1 MGVQS
6 SFPKVAD
13 QIIVFNKNIV
23 DILSKINSLTTTTE
37 SSVSVQI
44 FDEEGILR
52 NFTLPS
58 FTSLKAEIDRLNNN
72 INSLYSIDADGSLI
86 QTSSANKFKKIIT
99 VDLNR
104 EPLPV
109 SSLGVVSDF
118 KSKVNW
124 FFDSLVDPM
133 LQVEIDLSGKIE
145 NNVRKC
151 LVRRYIIDFAT
162 DANGQLTTN
171 GQSALNSFNE
181 LWRGNA
187 NIIFN
192 EFEEWHRT
200 TNGLVAPLNPR
211 YDEDVYDLEPNNL
224 LYDGEFSVL
233 RIQEDRINKKL
244 WYVLNTLDYIVVE
257 TTEVKQLSIG
267 DELIVNSER
276 TSTRYKVI
284 EVSTSESNPRVRLER
299 IEGIEAVPVG
309 IGTLKIYSPIIYT
322 NKVRVNIGYNERNV
336 LFLKPINTENN
347 LVSKKWSFGSGFY
360 SNDLRL
366 LSNSVDNG
374 LTMEQFYSEYVY
386 DYGAALKD
394 MVAKKIPNS
403 LAGIPSA
410 PILTDGTF
418 KVVQINKH
426 LTDTSDSNSIKQKH
440 NQQLSLKSE
449 VKQLEEAII
458 DRNKNL
464 KVTKFKS
471 QSDMKQYS
479 LEIDELI
486 RKKDSKS
493 KLLNSVAQ
501 EIIELSK
508 SPITKV
514 EPKFRLRGFWPI
526 PEPVVTRGTLPQEV
540 IQFKVQYRY
549 VSSDGREVPV
559 EQFDVNE
566 QGTTEKAVFSNWN
579 EFKSDVRKRIFD
591 AETGEYFWQVEDIEN
606 SDTPNINQID
616 IAIQKGERVEFRV
629 KSISEVG
636 WPESPVESD
645 WSDIQAIDFPDD
657 LSNIV
662 NENDFILQD
671 ANKEDILISLN
682 NELEAKGLS
691 EHLSDTLVLNNKVF
705 HHDASK
711 ISSGV
716 KDENGVMLDLFEYLR
731 SLEDKVRNLE
741 ERIARARGVLQVIIL
756 KNNEE
761 FVVENGSETTFNIEC
776 EDYLTPFSGTG
787 VPSGRVYENSIYV
800 IKDFVVKISNVASGS
815 DLGLLSNRNYLQ
827 NTVAFNPNVPQAFW
841 VNEQDELLKSD
852 VTAQTRTQLNNQFVW
867 SVNYD
872 SISQRSISRLCENT
886 GNQFIQ
892 NNSNSITNVLSS
904 PQYNIG
910 YNETSILTF
919 VGNNGSLL
927 DPSKW
932 IDTNVSVASSTKLL
946 TTIHPVVKDLET
958 IVENNTDKVK
968 SLKPGDNNSI
978 VIPINIYFKMN
989 ALDTNQNGLNYQYIN
1004 MNKSLITDK
1013 HVKKVKFML
1022 ENEADNRPFEFTIKF
1037 NINRNKVIQKKIQ
1050 PIDVSVVKTPT
1061 RNNTISLPSI
1071 VRGGGR
1077 FQFVDNPFDQF
1088 SNNFFNRKTGWSRFF

>member
-1 MGVQS
+1 MIQS

-13 QIIVFNKNIV
+13 QVVTFNKNIV

-37 SSVSVQI
+37 SSVDFQI

-86 QTSSANKFKKIIT
+86 QTSNSNKFKKIIT

-104 EPLPV
+104 EPQPV

-118 KSKVNW
+118 RSKVNW

-162 DANGQLTTN
+162 DSNGQLTNN

-192 EFEEWHRT
+192 EFEDWHRT
-200 TNGLVAPLNPR
+200 TNGLVEPLAPR
-211 YDEDVYDLEPNNL
+211 YDEDVFDLEPNNL

-257 TTEVKQLSIG
+257 TVEVKQLSIG
-267 DELIVNSER
+267 DELMVNSEK
-276 TSTRYKVI
+276 TSTRYKII
-284 EVSTSESNPRVRLER
+284 EVSVSESNPRVRLER
-299 IEGIEAVPVG
+299 IEGIEPIPVG

-322 NKVRVNIGYNERNV
+322 NKVRISIGYNERNII
-336 LFLKPINTENN
+336 FLKPVNTENN
-347 LVSKKWSFGSGFY
+347 LVSKKWSFGSGFF

-366 LSNSVDNG
+366 ESNSPENG

-394 MVAKKIPNS
+394 MVAKKIPNK
-403 LAGIPSA
+403 LAGIPS
-410 PILTDGTF
+410 PPDLNSGTF

-426 LTDTSDSNSIKQKH
+426 LTDTPDLNTIKQKH

-449 VKQLEEAII
+449 VRQIEEAII

-471 QSDMKQYS
+471 SADKNQYS
-479 LEIDELI
+479 LEIDDLI
-486 RKKDSKS
+486 RKKDSRS

-508 SPITKV
+508 SPMTKV

-526 PEPVVTRGTLPQEV
+526 PEAVVTRGTLPQEV
-540 IQFKVQYRY
+540 IQFKIQYRY
-549 VSSDGREVPV
+549 VSVDGREVPV
-559 EQFDVNE
+559 EQFEISEVDSS
-566 QGTTEKAVFSNWN
+566 EKAVFSNWT

-591 AETGEYFWQVEDIEN
+591 SETGEYFWQIEDVEN
-606 SDTPNINQID
+606 ADTPNVNQID
-616 IAIQKGERVEFRV
+616 IPIQKGEKVEFRI

-645 WSDIQAIDFPDD
+645 WSEVLSIDFPDD
-657 LSNIV
+657 LNNIV
-662 NENDFILQD
+662 NENDFILKD
-671 ANKEDILISLN
+671 ANKEDILNSLN
-682 NELEAKGLS
+682 NELESKGLS
-691 EHLSDTLVLNNKVF
+691 EHLSDTLVVNNKIF

-711 ISSGV
+711 ISSGI
-716 KDENGVMLDLFEYLR
+716 KDENGVTLDLFEYLR
-731 SLEDKVRNLE
+731 SLEEKVRSLE
-741 ERIARARGVLQVIIL
+741 ERISRARGILRIVIL

-761 FVVENGSETTFNIEC
+761 FVVENGSETTFNVEC

-787 VPSGRVYENSIYV
+787 IPSGRVYENSIYV
-800 IKDFVVKISNVASGS
+800 IKDFVVKVSNVASGS
-815 DLGLLSNRNYLQ
+815 NLGLLSGRNYLQ
-827 NTVAFNPNVPQAFW
+827 NSVAFNPNAPQSFW
-841 VNEQDELLKSD
+841 VNDQDELLKSD
-852 VTAQTRTQLNNQFVW
+852 VTAQTRTQLNNQFIW
-867 SVNYD
+867 SVNFD
-872 SISQRSISRLCENT
+872 SITQRSISRLSENT

-892 NNSNSITNVLSS
+892 RNNNSITSVLSS
-904 PQYNIG
+904 SQYNVG
-910 YNETSILTF
+910 YNETSILNF
-919 VGNNGSLL
+919 IGNNTSLL

-932 IDTNVSVASSTKLL
+932 IDTNISVASSTKLL

-958 IVENNTDKVK
+958 LVENNTEKVK
-968 SLKPGDNNSI
+968 SIKPDDNSSI
-978 VIPINIYFKMN
+978 IIPINIYFKMN
-989 ALDTNQNGLNYQYIN
+989 ALDTNQNGLNYQYID
-1004 MNKSLITDK
+1004 MNKSIITDK
-1013 HVKKVKFML
+1013 HIKKVKFML

-1050 PIDVSVVKTPT
+1050 PVNVSVVQAPT
-1061 RNNTISLPSI
+1061 GGNVISLPSI
-1071 VRGGGR
+1071 VSGGGR
-1077 FQFVDNPFDQF
+1077 FRFLDNPF
-1088 SNNFFNRKTGWSRFF
+1088 NNFGGNFGNFGFGNR